1 MSEKTKARQR
11 QSREGR
17 LQAALR
23 ENLKRRRA
31 QARGR
36 QGAAAESD
44 ADELKK
50 NSENSDPQDES

>member
-1 MSEKTKARQR
+1 MNEKTKARQR

-17 LQAALR
+17 LRAALR

-36 QGAAAESD
+36 ERAAAESD
-44 ADELKK
+44 AVEPKK
-50 NSENSDPQDES
+50 NSENTDAKDES